1 MFCNLIELIVKGI
14 FTFYKLIFL
23 FILVIV
29 IFTLF
34 DKYLHI
40 SPKMIVGSIWF
51 LFLINGTIQATKMI
65 KEKEKKLEGYLIL
78 FLVLCSLILILSPIN
93 LVEYVIMNFF

>member
-1 MFCNLIELIVKGI
+1 MFCNLIEAVVKGI

-29 IFTLF
+29 IFGLIN
-34 DKYLHI
+34 KYLHI
-40 SPKMIVGSIWF
+40 SPEMIVGSIWV
-51 LFLINGTIQATKMI
+51 LFLINGTIQAIKMI
-65 KEKEKKLEGYLIL
+65 KEKEKKAEGYLIL
-78 FLVLCSLILILSPIN
+78 FLVLFSLILILSPIN

>member
-1 MFCNLIELIVKGI
+1 MFCNLIEAVVKGI
-14 FTFYKLIFL
+14 FAFYKLIFL
-23 FILVIV
+23 FISVIV

-40 SPKMIVGSIWF
+40 SPEMIVGSIWF
-51 LFLINGTIQATKMI
+51 LFLINGTIQAIKMI

-78 FLVLCSLILILSPIN
+78 FLILYSLILILSPID

>member
-1 MFCNLIELIVKGI
+1 MFCNLMGAVVKGI

-29 IFTLF
+29 FFGLI

-40 SPKMIVGSIWF
+40 SPEMIVSSIWI
-51 LFLINGTIQATKMI
+51 LFLIQ
-65 KEKEKKLEGYLIL
+65 
-78 FLVLCSLILILSPIN
+78 
-93 LVEYVIMNFF
+93 